1 MKIIGKSSLISK
13 YIKEVK
19 EGVTLIETKKIL
31 KLDFEKYFTEGDT
44 IVYMSSVLRNKR
56 LEDQSESE
64 WNETFLIN
72 TIIPI
77 KIVKFLND
85 NINNFTFCY
94 IGSES
99 ASKGSFDDTYFLSKS
114 STQNFIEKFRLKS
127 ESSRI
132 FTIAPSTILSG
143 MTLRRSD
150 VSRLEQYRL
159 GMRNKKFMSVEEIS
173 DIIINLC
180 STKFSYMSNE
190 TININFGKFT
200 SYE

>member
-13 YIKEVK
+13 HIKEVK
-19 EGVTLIETKKIL
+19 EGVTLIETNKIL
-31 KLDFEKYFTEGDT
+31 KLDFENYFNDGDT

-56 LEDQSESE
+56 LEEQSDSE
-64 WNETFLIN
+64 WSETFLIN

-85 NINNFTFCY
+85 NIENFTFCY

-99 ASKGSFDDTYFLSKS
+99 ATKGSFDDTYFFSKS

-127 ESSRI
+127 ETSRI

-150 VSRLEQYRL
+150 VSRLESYRL
-159 GMRNKKFMSVEEIS
+159 GMRNKRFMSIDEIS
-173 DIIINLC
+173 AIIINLC
-180 STKFSYMSNE
+180 STEFNYLSNE
-190 TININFGKFT
+190 TVNINFGKFT

>member
-13 YIKEVK
+13 HIKEVK
-19 EGVTLIETKKIL
+19 EGVTLIETNKIL
-31 KLDFEKYFTEGDT
+31 KLDFENYFNDGDT

-56 LEDQSESE
+56 LEEQSDSE
-64 WNETFLIN
+64 WSETFLIN

-85 NINNFTFCY
+85 NIENFTFCY

-99 ASKGSFDDTYFLSKS
+99 ATKGSFDDTYFLSKS

-127 ESSRI
+127 ETSRI

-150 VSRLEQYRL
+150 VSRLESYRL
-159 GMRNKKFMSVEEIS
+159 GMRNKRFMSIDEIS
-173 DIIINLC
+173 AIIINLC
-180 STKFSYMSNE
+180 STEFNYLSNE
-190 TININFGKFT
+190 TVNINFGKFT